1 MDTGHLTQLI
11 WKSST
16 SIGLGMAA
24 GMHGNLNAYYCTA
37 QYSPRGNIVGNNNQY
52 FRVNVLPPTS
62 NYLSSSSQSLHVTW
76 NNIMNFFII
85 LHPSLLFLFVR

>member
-1 MDTGHLTQLI
+1 MNTGHFTQLI

-37 QYSPRGNIVGNNNQY
+37 QYSPPGNIVGNNNQY
-52 FRVNVLPPTS
+52 FRDNVLPPNS
-62 NYLSSSSQSLHVTW
+62 NSKKFN
-76 NNIMNFFII
+76 NNI
-85 LHPSLLFLFVR
+85 